1 MPYCF
6 GEQNEKRIDIFIA
19 LCNNICMMKFVNCQ
33 RKRAKRHRTT
43 LSITIDPHLLDD
55 LKRWMEKEGE
65 TNLSAVI
72 EGFIDCGIR
81 DTCEGCPAYEELPE
95 AEKAKITGKAG
106 VGKWETH
113 E

>member
-1 MPYCF
+1 MA
-6 GEQNEKRIDIFIA
+6 I
-19 LCNNICMMKFVNCQ
+19 LNCQ
-33 RKRAKRHRTT
+33 RKRVKRHRTT
-43 LSITIDPHLLDD
+43 LSITIDPHVLDA

-81 DTCEGCPAYEELPE
+81 DNCDGCPAYEELPE
-95 AEKAKITGKAG
+95 EERAKVEGKVG
-106 VGKWETH
+106 VGKWAE